1 MPEGRHGEADSC
13 SVRRDQVRHVLMR
26 KREGIADDP
35 IVNFKQASAQA
46 QRNRVHRIAD
56 PCLLVLKHH
65 RVPVTQEYMPE
76 LFARIKTAGQVPS
89 INPESRATYLNLT
102 ACICFSFPNCYEQT
116 ESPFVAPQSCC
127 QHHSVPM
134 GRYGG

>member
-26 KREGIADDP
+26 KRKRIADHP
-35 IVNFKQASAQA
+35 IVNFKQASTQA
-46 QRNRVHRIAD
+46 RRNCVHRIAD

-76 LFARIKTAGQVPS
+76 LLACIKTAGYVPG
-89 INPESRATYLNLT
+89 INPEGRTTNLNLT
-102 ACICFSFPNCYEQT
+102 TCICFSFANRCEQA
-116 ESPFVAPQSCC
+116 ESAFVAPQSCC
-127 QHHSVPM
+127 QHSSVPM
-134 GRYGG
+134 G